1 MIQKIISELKL
12 PPLLQFKNGKK
23 VTTREG
29 FERRREE
36 LKDILQKEIY
46 GYLPPKPA
54 HLKVEETGDEG
65 ERFCAGF
72 ATCRHLKF
80 HCEINGEDATFPV
93 HQVMPNGV
101 EKAPVF
107 VLISFGK
114 ELFQKY
120 LTALEEIV
128 QRGYGLCVIFYQDV
142 AKDSADFRSCM
153 AKYLCKSRRALT
165 APGKIAMW
173 AWSLMRVMD
182 YLEDLPDVDLDHVAV
197 IGHSR
202 LGKTALL
209 AGAMDER
216 FRYVISNDSGCSGAA
231 ISRNKE
237 GESIEQICNRFPYW
251 FCPKYKRYAGK
262 ESEMPFDQHFMLAS
276 VAPRYAYVAS
286 ASEDL
291 WAAPESEMLSCVA
304 ASEAYEKMG
313 LVGFVCNDRLP
324 EVGDIYHEGNIG
336 YHLRAGLHY
345 FSREDWNKLIA
356 FINKKMENKK

>member
-23 VTTREG
+23 ITTLEG

-36 LKDILQKEIY
+36 LKDILQKEIF

-54 HLKVEETGDEG
+54 HLSVEETGDEG

-93 HQVMPNGV
+93 HHIMPNGV

-107 VLISFGK
+107 VLISFGT
-114 ELFQKY
+114 ELFQRY
-120 LTALEEIV
+120 IPMEEIV

-153 AKYLCKSRRALT
+153 AKYLCKSRRSLT

-173 AWSLMRVMD
+173 AWSMMRVMD
-182 YLEDLPDVDLDHVAV
+182 YLETCPNVDLDYVAA

-216 FRYVISNDSGCSGAA
+216 FRFVISNDSGCSGAA
-231 ISRNKE
+231 ISREKE
-237 GESIEQICNRFPYW
+237 GETVAQICNRFPYW
-251 FCPKYKRYAGK
+251 FCPKYPRYAGK
-262 ESEMPFDQHFMLAS
+262 ESEMPFDQHFLLS
-276 VAPRYAYVAS
+276 LIAPRHLMVGS
-286 ASEDL
+286 AESDL
-291 WAAPESEMLSCVA
+291 WAGPKNEFLGTVA
-304 ASEAYEKMG
+304 ANEAYAMYGMKG
-313 LVGFVCNDRLP
+313 LVYGEDFPAADTELDEGDCLYHYRRGEHYLSRL
-324 EVGDIYHEGNIG
+324 
-336 YHLRAGLHY
+336 
-345 FSREDWNKLIA
+345 DWKA
-356 FINKKMENKK
+356 YMDFMDKKNASKI